1 MSSDNDKPV
10 IILDLD
16 QTLISAEE
24 LGRKG
29 VKKYQKKYP
38 DKMKKFKHIQ
48 MEKDFLVFERPYL
61 QDFLSYIFDNF
72 RVSIWTAAS
81 QLYATFIIENLI
93 LKDHP
98 ERKIDWIFFSYHCN
112 ISKEYNNGSKV
123 IKTISE
129 VFNIPG
135 YDNADK
141 CVIFDDYHEVKESQP
156 DNCILAEP
164 FEFRDKDS
172 ESDVFLQKVTKEL
185 QDMVERSDKNFK
197 VVIEKL
203 G

>member
-29 VKKYQKKYP
+29 IKKYQKKYP

-48 MEKDFLVFERPYL
+48 MEEDFLVFQRPYL
-61 QDFLSYIFDNF
+61 QDFLTYIFDNF

-81 QLYATFIIENLI
+81 QLYATFIIENII

-112 ISKEYNNGSKV
+112 ISKQYKNGSKV

-129 VFNIPG
+129 VFDIPG

-141 CVIFDDYHEVKESQP
+141 YVIFDDYHEVKESQP

-172 ESDVFLQKVTKEL
+172 ENDAFLQKVTTEL
-185 QDMVERSDKNFK
+185 QDMVKRSDNNFK
-197 VVIEKL
+197 IVIEKL